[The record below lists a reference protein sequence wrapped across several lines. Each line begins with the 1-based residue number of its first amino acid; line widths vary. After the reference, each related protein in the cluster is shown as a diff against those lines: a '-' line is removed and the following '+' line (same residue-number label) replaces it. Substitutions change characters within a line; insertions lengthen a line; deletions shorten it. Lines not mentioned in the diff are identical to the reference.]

1 MLDSFSSTDEEKPR
15 DSRNVVL
22 LKDDESSMDGSRK
35 EQGKLNRKNIYTQN
49 KVKTAEILR
58 TFYEQGG
65 LGKLN
70 PHWLY

>member
-1 MLDSFSSTDEEKPR
+1 
-15 DSRNVVL
+15 
-22 LKDDESSMDGSRK
+22 MDGASKQYGILK
-35 EQGKLNRKNIYTQN
+35 ENGNRKNAYTQN